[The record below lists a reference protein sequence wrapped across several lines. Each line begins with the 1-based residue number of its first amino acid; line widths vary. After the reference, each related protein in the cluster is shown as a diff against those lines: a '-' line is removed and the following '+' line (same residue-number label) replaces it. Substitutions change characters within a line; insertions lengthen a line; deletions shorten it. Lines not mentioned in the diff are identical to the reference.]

1 MAAILQH
8 EQDAFS
14 YTAAGMF
21 VVVDHFLLLENGR
34 GTSGILSPTSK
45 SLYKRVL
52 ELKCQ
57 CKTWLSQEWVSGV
70 WCSIMNVNNSPQVV
84 VEKLL
89 PF

>member
-21 VVVDHFLLLENGR
+21 VVVDHFLLLENGS

-57 CKTWLSQEWVSGV
+57 RNGFLE
-70 WCSIMNVNNSPQVV
+70 CSAQS
-84 VEKLL
+84 
-89 PF
+89 